1 MKVNVVILLLSIV
14 FALLTAGCATF
25 KEINDN
31 PPKPQTFGQT
41 LIVAAGEIK
50 ALRHQ
55 AGFVVQASGQ
65 DCIKRPNTDICT
77 AAREIDVKTKEF
89 LTQLD
94 QIKAAYDLAGGDLLK
109 CSITIGNAVL
119 PCEDQEDQ
127 IISGL
132 QKLQLLLPKGDTK

>member
-1 MKVNVVILLLSIV
+1 MRHVIYLTLLS
-14 FALLTAGCATF
+14 LLILPGCATF
-25 KEINDN
+25 KEVTDN
-31 PPKPQTFGQT
+31 PPQPQTFGQS

-65 DCIKRPNTDICT
+65 DCVARPNTDICT

-89 LTQLD
+89 LAQLD

-109 CSITIGNAVL
+109 CSITIGKATL

-132 QKLQLLLPKGDTK
+132 QKLQLLLPKGETR

>member
-1 MKVNVVILLLSIV
+1 MIRQWVSLLIALILS
-14 FALLTAGCATF
+14 GCATF

-31 PPKPQTFGQT
+31 PPKPQTFVQSLAVT
-41 LIVAAGEIK
+41 AGEVK

-55 AGFVVQASGQ
+55 TGFVVQASGQ
-65 DCIKRPNTDICT
+65 DCVKQPYTDLCT
-77 AAREIDVKTKEF
+77 AARQIDVKTKEF
-89 LTQLD
+89 LNQLD
-94 QIKAAYDLAGGDLLK
+94 QIKAAYNLAGGDLLK

-132 QKLQLLLPKGDTK
+132 QKLQLLLPKGDMK